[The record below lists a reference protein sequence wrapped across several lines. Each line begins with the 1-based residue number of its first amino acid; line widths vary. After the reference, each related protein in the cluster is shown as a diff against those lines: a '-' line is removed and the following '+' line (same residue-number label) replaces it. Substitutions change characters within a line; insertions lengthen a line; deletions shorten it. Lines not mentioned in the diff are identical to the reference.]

1 MRTLHLPI
9 ADPCHEDWEAM
20 DANEQGRFCQ
30 KCTKQVHD
38 LSSMS
43 EPEAQSLLRARA
55 GGRICV
61 RYEHDD
67 AGRIR
72 FRSTNLARA
81 ALAGV
86 ALAACTPHE
95 HPSTQ
100 VQPTQSVDVVVERPA
115 SLPVTPSVQLG
126 AVEPEPV
133 KIVKGEIAPEPPMEI
148 HVRKGDIA
156 VPNEPC
162 DPPAVAE
169 PAAPEPVRVKM
180 GKPTLRPDDL

>member
-9 ADPCHEDWEAM
+9 ADPCHEDWDAM
-20 DANEQGRFCQ
+20 DANEQGRFCG

-38 LSSMS
+38 LSTMT

-72 FRSTNLARA
+72 FRPASLART

-86 ALAACTPHE
+86 ALAACTPHD

-100 VQPTQSVDVVVERPA
+100 VQSTQSVDVVDAPA
-115 SLPVTPSVQLG
+115 PVPIAPTVTMG
-126 AVEPEPV
+126 DVAPEPV
-133 KIVKGEIAPEPPMEI
+133 KIVKGEIGPEPPMEI

-162 DPPAVAE
+162 DPPKVVE
-169 PAAPEPVRVKM
+169 PEEPKPVRVKM
-180 GKPTLRPDDL
+180 GKPMMRHDDL

>member
-20 DANEQGRFCQ
+20 DANAQGRFCG

-38 LSSMS
+38 LSSMT

-72 FRSTNLARA
+72 FRSANLARA
-81 ALAGV
+81 AVAGV
-86 ALAACTPHE
+86 ALAACTPHD

-100 VQPTQSVDVVVERPA
+100 VQSTQSMDVVVDTPP
-115 SLPVTPSVQLG
+115 SVPVTPPLMG

-133 KIVKGEIAPEPPMEI
+133 KIVKGEVAPEPPMEI
-148 HVRKGDIA
+148 HVRKGDIS

-162 DPPAVAE
+162 DPPKVV
-169 PAAPEPVRVKM
+169 APEEPKPVRVRM
-180 GKPTLRPDDL
+180 GKPTLRDDDP